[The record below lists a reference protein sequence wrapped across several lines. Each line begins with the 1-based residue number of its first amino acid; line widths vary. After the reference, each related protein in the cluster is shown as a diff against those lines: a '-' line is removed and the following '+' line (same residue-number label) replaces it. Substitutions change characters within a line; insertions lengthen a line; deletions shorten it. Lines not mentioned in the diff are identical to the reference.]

1 MIGMSDTRIPVTLFT
16 GFLGSGKTTLLN
28 RLIGT
33 PAFEHAAV
41 VINEFG
47 EMAIDHLL
55 VASPMEHLVVLDN
68 GCICCSARGDLAG
81 ALRTLARGRAQGVP
95 AFDRVLVETTGLAD
109 PVPLMETL
117 CEDADMADR
126 FRPHGVVT
134 MVDGINA
141 AAQLDEFAEPVKQV
155 AIADR
160 LLVSKP
166 DLAPADALARLEARL
181 RTLNPG
187 APIVRVVTTEADAM
201 TALGPA
207 WTPEAEGAFDWFAR
221 AEQVARASG
230 GPRGEH
236 LARSDS
242 LQSFTLW
249 HDAPVTRAGLV
260 LWLDKL
266 AGLRGSQLLRVKGV
280 LNVEGEPVAV
290 HAVQRIVHEPIVLA
304 RWPDDERRSRL
315 VFITRGLERQAVER
329 TLDALGFALGSGGG
343 RFVDP
348 QAYARFVTASGRFR

>member
-1 MIGMSDTRIPVTLFT
+1 MSEARIPVTLFT

-33 PAFEHAAV
+33 PAFARAAV

-55 VASPMEHLVVLDN
+55 VDSPLEHLVVLDN

-81 ALRTLARGRAQGVP
+81 ALRTLAHEYEEDAP

-117 CEDADMADR
+117 CEDAHMAER
-126 FRPHGVVT
+126 YRPHGVIT
-134 MVDGINA
+134 MVDGVNA
-141 AAQLDEFAEPVKQV
+141 AGQLEEYAEPVKQV

-166 DLAPADALARLEARL
+166 DLAEPATLDRLETRL
-181 RTLNPG
+181 RVLNPG
-187 APIVRVVTTEADAM
+187 APIVRLVTTEVDAT
-201 TALGPA
+201 TALGSV
-207 WTPEAEGAFDWFAR
+207 WQPEAEGAFDWLAR
-221 AEQVARASG
+221 ADRVARAAGSD
-230 GPRGEH
+230 RSEH
-236 LARSDS
+236 LAQSDA
-242 LQSFTLW
+242 LRTFTLW

-266 AGLRGSQLLRVKGV
+266 AGLKGAQLLRMKGV

-290 HAVQRIVHEPIVLA
+290 HAVQRIVHEPVFLP
-304 RWPDDERRSRL
+304 RWPDAERRSRL
-315 VFITRGLERQAVER
+315 VFITRGLARDAVER
-329 TLDALGFALGSGGG
+329 TLDVLGFTLGDARG
-343 RFVDP
+343 RFLDP
-348 QAYARFVTASGRFR
+348 DAYARFVTASGRFR

>member
-1 MIGMSDTRIPVTLFT
+1 MNEARIPVTLFT

-33 PAFEHAAV
+33 PAFARAAV

-47 EMAIDHLL
+47 EMPIDHLL
-55 VASPMEHLVVLDN
+55 VASPLEHLVVLDN

-81 ALRTLARGRAQGVP
+81 ALRTLARGHEEGVP

-117 CEDADMADR
+117 CEDAHMAESY
-126 FRPHGVVT
+126 RPHGVVT
-134 MVDGINA
+134 MVDGVNA
-141 AAQLDEFAEPVKQV
+141 AGQLQDYAEPVKQV

-160 LLVSKP
+160 LLVSKT
-166 DLAPADALARLEARL
+166 DLAAPETLDRLEARL
-181 RTLNPG
+181 RSLNPG
-187 APIVRVVTTEADAM
+187 APVLRVVTNETDAA

-207 WTPEAEGAFDWFAR
+207 WQPEAEGAFDWLAR
-221 AEQVARASG
+221 ADRVARAAGSN
-230 GPRGEH
+230 RSEH
-236 LARSDS
+236 LAQSDA
-242 LQSFTLW
+242 LHTFTLW

-266 AGLRGSQLLRVKGV
+266 AGLKGAQLLRMKGV

-290 HAVQRIVHEPIVLA
+290 HAVQRIVHEPVFLP
-304 RWPDDERRSRL
+304 RWPDPERRSRL
-315 VFITRGLERQAVER
+315 VFITRGLARDAVER
-329 TLDALGFALGSGGG
+329 TLDALGFTLGDARG
-343 RFVDP
+343 RFIDP
-348 QAYARFVTASGRFR
+348 DAYARFVAASGRFR